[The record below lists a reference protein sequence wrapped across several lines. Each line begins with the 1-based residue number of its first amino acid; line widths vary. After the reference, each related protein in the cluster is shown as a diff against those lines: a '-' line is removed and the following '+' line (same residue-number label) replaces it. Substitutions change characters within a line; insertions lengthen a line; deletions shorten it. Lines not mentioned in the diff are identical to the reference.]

1 MKYKTSN
8 KIKKRNNLLKF
19 KSSIKNY
26 MKNKYNNNDIHS
38 IHSIIKIKN
47 GVKSEINGWKCITI
61 KGAPHSR
68 GYAHGQLLKKEIE
81 DIRAMLEYSLYEDY
95 GRPIETFIEMS
106 NDFFKPQIKTNFP
119 EFYEEMEGIAKG
131 SGQSIDFIAMWNC
144 FVSLDYLYASLSQVL
159 ESRNDKALNEKYEKL
174 LDIHIE
180 GLKSWSYGSSQLSK
194 VSGEGGGK
202 NRNPQNPRN
211 PSRMW
216 KGAEDRCSAFI
227 AVGSYT
233 KDGKIVCAHNT
244 FDNFIDGQYFNV
256 VITIAPSSG
265 HRMMFQSAPGYIF
278 SGTDFFTCSSGIFG
292 TETTLGGF
300 NAYENKDPICCRI
313 RQAMQYGNTLD
324 DYVAHLTKNNSG
336 DYASTWYLGDTNTN
350 EIMRVELGLKYT
362 PVERTKNGY
371 FIGFN
376 AAYDPRIRN
385 LESVNSGYDDI
396 RRHQGA
402 RRVRLEQLM
411 REHKGEI
418 DEAVAKQIISDHY
431 DVYLNK
437 INLCSRTVCSHY
449 ELDDR
454 AFMSQSDR
462 PKPYA
467 PRGAVDGK
475 VITSGLARELK
486 FMGIWGSSCGT
497 PFYKDEFCERNL
509 QWESLKPYLHDRISQ
524 PWTTLSPLTPM
535 LSSHRNRNAKI
546 TRKRYTEAQK
556 HRSTED
562 NAK

>member
-1 MKYKTSN
+1 MN
-8 KIKKRNNLLKF
+8 NNRIKKSLKS
-19 KSSIKNY
+19 KSV
-26 MKNKYNNNDIHS
+26 KNKYSNG
-38 IHSIIKIKN
+38 IKIKN
-47 GVKSEINGWKCITI
+47 GIKSEINGWTCITI
-61 KGAPHSR
+61 KGAPYPR
-68 GYAHGQLLKKEIE
+68 GYAHGNLLKKEIE
-81 DIRAMLEYSLYEDY
+81 EIRGMLKYSLYEDY
-95 GRPIETFIEMS
+95 GRPLETFIEIS

-119 EFYEEMEGIAKG
+119 ELYEEMEGIAKG
-131 SGQSIDFIAMWNC
+131 SGQNIDFIVMWNC
-144 FVSLDYLYASLSQVL
+144 FVSLDYLYASLSQIL
-159 ESRNDKALNEKYEKL
+159 EARNDKALNEKYEKL
-174 LDIHIE
+174 LDIHME
-180 GLKSWSYGSSQLSK
+180 GLKTWSYGSSQLSK
-194 VSGEGGGK
+194 ISGEGGSGEGGSGEGGDEK
-202 NRNPQNPRN
+202 KVMRRINK
-211 PSRMW
+211 SEW
-216 KGAEDRCSAFI
+216 KGKGADDRCSSFI

-256 VITIAPSSG
+256 IITIVPSSG
-265 HRMMFQSAPGYIF
+265 HRIMFQGAPGYIF
-278 SGTDFFTCSSGIFG
+278 SGTDFFTSSSGIFG

-324 DYVAHLTKNNSG
+324 DYVAYLTKNNSG
-336 DYASTWYLGDTNTN
+336 DYASTWYFGDTNTN
-350 EIMRVELGLKYT
+350 EIMRIELGLKYT

-411 REHKGEI
+411 REHKGAI
-418 DEAVAKQIISDHY
+418 DERVAKQIISDHY

-454 AFMSQSDR
+454 AFMSQADR

-475 VITSGLARELK
+475 VITSDLARELK

-509 QWESLKPYLHDRISQ
+509 QWEPLKPYLHDRISQ
-524 PWTTLSPLTPM
+524 PWTTFE
-535 LSSHRNRNAKI
+535 SSVPSFHHYR
-546 TRKRYTEAQK
+546 RKSIRK
-556 HRSTED
+556 SI
-562 NAK
+562 K

>member
-1 MKYKTSN
+1 MNNKKNKKIRTSLN
-8 KIKKRNNLLKF
+8 LKSIKKSA
-19 KSSIKNY
+19 KS
-26 MKNKYNNNDIHS
+26 KYS
-38 IHSIIKIKN
+38 SSSGVKIKN
-47 GVKSEINGWKCITI
+47 GVKTEINGWKCITI
-61 KGAPHSR
+61 KGSPHAR
-68 GYAHGQLLKKEIE
+68 GYAHGHLLKKELE
-81 DIRAMLEYSLYEDY
+81 EIRAMLKYSLYEDY
-95 GRPIETFIEMS
+95 GRPLETFIEIS

-119 EFYEEMEGIAKG
+119 ELYQEMEGIAKG
-131 SGQSIDFIAMWNC
+131 SGQSIDFIVMWNC

-159 ESRNDKALNEKYEKL
+159 EARNDKALNEKYEKL
-174 LDIHIE
+174 LDIHME
-180 GLKSWSYGSSQLSK
+180 GLKTWSYGSSQLSK
-194 VSGEGGGK
+194 ISGEGGSGEGGSGEEGSGEK
-202 NRNPQNPRN
+202 KVM
-211 PSRMW
+211 RMRSEW
-216 KGAEDRCSAFI
+216 KGKGKGADDRCSSFI

-244 FDNFIDGQYFNV
+244 FDNFIDGQYFNII
-256 VITIAPSSG
+256 ITIVPSSG
-265 HRMMFQSAPGYIF
+265 HRMMFQGAPGYIF

-300 NAYENKDPICCRI
+300 NAYENRDPICCRI

-350 EIMRVELGLKYT
+350 EIMRIELGLKYA

-418 DEAVAKQIISDHY
+418 DEHVAKQIIADHY

-454 AFMSQSDR
+454 AFMSQADR

-475 VITSGLARELK
+475 VITSNLARELK

-497 PFYKDEFCERNL
+497 PFYKDDFCERNL
-509 QWESLKPYLHDRISQ
+509 QWEPLKPYLHDRISQ
-524 PWTTLSPLTPM
+524 PWTTFSPLTVQ
-535 LSSHRNRNAKI
+535 AKKF
-546 TRKRYTEAQK
+546 TRKR
-556 HRSTED
+556 
-562 NAK
+562 

>member
-1 MKYKTSN
+1 MKTTKKSN
-8 KIKKRNNLLKF
+8 KNKTKLLRKRNRKRSQKQQKQRRQF
-19 KSSIKNY
+19 V
-26 MKNKYNNNDIHS
+26 HV
-38 IHSIIKIKN
+38 KN
-47 GVKSEINGWKCITI
+47 GSMYELNGWKCITI
-61 KGAPHSR
+61 KGAPFAR
-68 GYAHGQLLKKEIE
+68 GYAHGQLMKAEIE
-81 DIRAMLEYSLYEDY
+81 EVRTMLKFSLYEDF
-95 GRPIETFIEMS
+95 GRPIEVFIEMS

-119 EFYEEMEGIAKG
+119 ELYEEIEGIAKG
-131 SGQSIDFIAMWNC
+131 SNQSIDFIVMWNC

-159 ESRNDKALNEKYEKL
+159 EARNDKALNEKYEKL
-174 LDIHIE
+174 MDINVDA
-180 GLKSWSYGSSQLSK
+180 LKTWSYGSSQLSK
-194 VSGEGGGK
+194 ISGEGGGSRAESGTTGTTGAK
-202 NRNPQNPRN
+202 HMEQIKVSIRGNRK
-211 PSRMW
+211 SD
-216 KGAEDRCSAFI
+216 GADDRCSAFI

-256 VITIAPSSG
+256 VITILPSKG

-324 DYVAHLTKNNSG
+324 DYVAYLIKNNSG
-336 DYASTWYLGDTNTN
+336 DYASTWYFGDTNTN
-350 EIMRVELGLKYT
+350 EIMRIELGLKYT
-362 PVERTKNGY
+362 PVSRTKNGY

-376 AAYDPRIRN
+376 AAYDARIRN
-385 LESVNSGYDDI
+385 LESSNSGYDDI

-411 REHKGEI
+411 RKHKGAI
-418 DEAVAKQIISDHY
+418 DETLAKQIISDHY

-437 INLCSRTVCSHY
+437 VNLCSRTVCSHY

-454 AFMSQSDR
+454 AFMSQADR
-462 PKPYA
+462 PKPFA

-475 VITSGLARELK
+475 VISSGLAREMK

-497 PFYKDEFCERNL
+497 PFYKDAFCERNL
-509 QWESLKPYLHDRISQ
+509 QWEQLKPYLHDRVSQ
-524 PWTTLSPLTPM
+524 PWTTFSPLQQI
-535 LSSHRNRNAKI
+535 LSSSY
-546 TRKRYTEAQK
+546 TRKNK
-556 HRSTED
+556 
-562 NAK
+562 K

>member
-1 MKYKTSN
+1 MNNMNTFNMNN
-8 KIKKRNNLLKF
+8 KKNKKKKSLKLLKS
-19 KSSIKNY
+19 KSVKNRS
-26 MKNKYNNNDIHS
+26 NVNVV
-38 IHSIIKIKN
+38 KIKN
-47 GVKSEINGWKCITI
+47 GIKSEINGWKCITI
-61 KGAPHSR
+61 KGAPYAR
-68 GYAHGQLLKKEIE
+68 GYAHGHLLKKELE
-81 DIRAMLEYSLYEDY
+81 EIRDMLKYSLYEDY
-95 GRPIETFIEMS
+95 GRPLETFIEIS

-119 EFYEEMEGIAKG
+119 ELYEEMEGIAKG
-131 SGQSIDFIAMWNC
+131 SGQSIDFIVMWNC

-159 ESRNDKALNEKYEKL
+159 EARNDKALNEKYEKL
-174 LDIHIE
+174 LDIHMA
-180 GLKSWSYGSSQLSK
+180 GLKTWSYGSSQLSK
-194 VSGEGGGK
+194 LSGEGGGGEGGNENK
-202 NRNPQNPRN
+202 VM
-211 PSRMW
+211 SMRMKFERKGKS

-244 FDNFIDGQYFNV
+244 FDNFIDGQFFNII
-256 VITIAPSSG
+256 ITIVPSSG
-265 HRMMFQSAPGYIF
+265 HRIMFQGAPGYIF
-278 SGTDFFTCSSGIFG
+278 SGTDFFTSSSGIFG

-324 DYVAHLTKNNSG
+324 EYVAYLTKNNSG
-336 DYASTWYLGDTNTN
+336 DYASTWYFGDTNTN
-350 EIMRVELGLKYT
+350 EIMRIELGLKYT

-411 REHKGEI
+411 REHKGAI
-418 DEAVAKQIISDHY
+418 DENVAKQIIADHY

-475 VITSGLARELK
+475 VVTSDLARELK

-524 PWTTLSPLTPM
+524 PWTTFSPLSVQVKKYT
-535 LSSHRNRNAKI
+535 R
-546 TRKRYTEAQK
+546 RKR
-556 HRSTED
+556 
-562 NAK
+562 

>member
-1 MKYKTSN
+1 MNNKKNKKIRTSFKYKSA
-8 KIKKRNNLLKF
+8 
-19 KSSIKNY
+19 KS
-26 MKNKYNNNDIHS
+26 KYS
-38 IHSIIKIKN
+38 SSGGVKIKN
-47 GVKSEINGWKCITI
+47 GVKTEINGWTCITI
-61 KGAPHSR
+61 KGSPHAR
-68 GYAHGQLLKKEIE
+68 GYAHGQLLKKELE
-81 DIRAMLEYSLYEDY
+81 EIRAMLKYSLYEDY
-95 GRPIETFIEMS
+95 GRPLETFIEIS

-119 EFYEEMEGIAKG
+119 ELYQEMEGIAKG
-131 SGQSIDFIAMWNC
+131 SGQSIDFIVMWNC

-159 ESRNDKALNEKYEKL
+159 EARNDKALNEKYEKL
-174 LDIHIE
+174 LDIHME
-180 GLKSWSYGSSQLSK
+180 GLKTWSYGSSQLSK
-194 VSGEGGGK
+194 ISGEGGGGEGDK
-202 NRNPQNPRN
+202 KVM
-211 PSRMW
+211 RMRSEW
-216 KGAEDRCSAFI
+216 KGEGKGADDRCSSFI

-244 FDNFIDGQYFNV
+244 FDNFIDGQYFNII
-256 VITIAPSSG
+256 ITILPSSG
-265 HRMMFQSAPGYIF
+265 HRMMFQGAPGYIF

-300 NAYENKDPICCRI
+300 NAYENRDPICCRI
-313 RQAMQYGNTLD
+313 RHAMQYGNTLD

-350 EIMRVELGLKYT
+350 EIMRIELGLKYA

-418 DEAVAKQIISDHY
+418 DERVAKQIIADHY

-454 AFMSQSDR
+454 AFMSQADR

-475 VITSGLARELK
+475 VITSNLARELK

-497 PFYKDEFCERNL
+497 PFYKDDFCERNL
-509 QWESLKPYLHDRISQ
+509 QWEPLKPYLHDRISQ
-524 PWTTLSPLTPM
+524 PWTTFSPLTVQ
-535 LSSHRNRNAKI
+535 AKKF
-546 TRKRYTEAQK
+546 TRKR
-556 HRSTED
+556 
-562 NAK
+562 

>member
-1 MKYKTSN
+1 MNNKKNKKIRTSLN
-8 KIKKRNNLLKF
+8 LKSIKKSA
-19 KSSIKNY
+19 KS
-26 MKNKYNNNDIHS
+26 KYS
-38 IHSIIKIKN
+38 SSSVVKIKN
-47 GVKSEINGWKCITI
+47 GVKTEINGWKCITI
-61 KGAPHSR
+61 KGSPHAR
-68 GYAHGQLLKKEIE
+68 GYAHGQLLKKELE
-81 DIRAMLEYSLYEDY
+81 EIRAMLKYSLYEDY
-95 GRPIETFIEMS
+95 GRPLETFIEIS

-119 EFYEEMEGIAKG
+119 ELYQEMEGIAKG
-131 SGQSIDFIAMWNC
+131 SGQSIDFIVMWNC

-159 ESRNDKALNEKYEKL
+159 EARNDKALNEKYEKL
-174 LDIHIE
+174 LDIHME
-180 GLKSWSYGSSQLSK
+180 GLKTWSYGSSQLSK
-194 VSGEGGGK
+194 ISGEGG
-202 NRNPQNPRN
+202 
-211 PSRMW
+211 SREGGSDDKKVMRMRSEW
-216 KGAEDRCSAFI
+216 KGKGKGADDRCSAFI

-244 FDNFIDGQYFNV
+244 FDNFIDGQYFNIIITV
-256 VITIAPSSG
+256 VPSSG
-265 HRMMFQSAPGYIF
+265 HRMMFQGAPGYIF
-278 SGTDFFTCSSGIFG
+278 SGTDFFTSSSGIFG

-300 NAYENKDPICCRI
+300 NAYENRDPICCRI

-336 DYASTWYLGDTNTN
+336 DYASTWYFGDTNTN
-350 EIMRVELGLKYT
+350 EIMRVELGLKYA

-418 DEAVAKQIISDHY
+418 DERVAKQIIADHY

-454 AFMSQSDR
+454 AFMTQADR

-475 VITSGLARELK
+475 VITSNLARELK

-497 PFYKDEFCERNL
+497 PFYKDDFCERNL
-509 QWESLKPYLHDRISQ
+509 QWEPLKPYLHDRISQ
-524 PWTTLSPLTPM
+524 PWTTFSPLTVQ
-535 LSSHRNRNAKI
+535 AKKF
-546 TRKRYTEAQK
+546 TRKR
-556 HRSTED
+556 
-562 NAK
+562 

>member
-1 MKYKTSN
+1 MNNKISN
-8 KIKKRNNLLKF
+8 NKNKKIKKSLKSVKNNY
-19 KSSIKNY
+19 SNR
-26 MKNKYNNNDIHS
+26 
-38 IHSIIKIKN
+38 IIKIKN
-47 GVKSEINGWKCITI
+47 GLKMEINGWKCITI
-61 KGAPHSR
+61 KGAPHAR
-68 GYAHGQLLKKEIE
+68 GYAHGCLFKKELE
-81 DIRAMLEYSLYEDY
+81 DIRAMLKYSLYEDY
-95 GRPIETFIEMS
+95 GRPIETFIELS

-119 EFYEEMEGIAKG
+119 ELYEEMEGIAKG
-131 SGQSIDFIAMWNC
+131 SAQNIDFIIMWNC

-159 ESRNDKALNEKYEKL
+159 EARNDKALNEKYEKL
-174 LDIHIE
+174 LDIHLE

-194 VSGEGGGK
+194 ISGEGGG
-202 NRNPQNPRN
+202 NRIRN
-211 PSRMW
+211 RVW
-216 KGAEDRCSAFI
+216 NGADDRCSSFI

-256 VITIAPSSG
+256 IITIIPLSG
-265 HRMMFQSAPGYIF
+265 HRIMFQGAPGYIF
-278 SGTDFFTCSSGIFG
+278 SGTDFFTSSSGIFG

-324 DYVAHLTKNNSG
+324 DYVEYLTKNNSG
-336 DYASTWYLGDTNTN
+336 DYASTWYFGDTNTN
-350 EIMRVELGLKYT
+350 EIMRIELGLKYT

-411 REHKGEI
+411 REHKGDI
-418 DEAVAKQIISDHY
+418 DDSVAKQIISDHY

-454 AFMSQSDR
+454 AFMSQADR

-475 VITSGLARELK
+475 VITSNLAREMK
-486 FMGIWGSSCGT
+486 FIGIWGSSCGT
-497 PFYKDEFCERNL
+497 PFYKNDFCERNL

-524 PWTTLSPLTPM
+524 PWTILYPLTIFVTEK
-535 LSSHRNRNAKI
+535 RF
-546 TRKRYTEAQK
+546 TRKR
-556 HRSTED
+556 
-562 NAK
+562 

>member
-1 MKYKTSN
+1 MGNIKNK
-8 KIKKRNNLLKF
+8 KIKKSLKSLKKKNN
-19 KSSIKNY
+19 
-26 MKNKYNNNDIHS
+26 
-38 IHSIIKIKN
+38 KIKN
-47 GVKSEINGWKCITI
+47 GIKSEINGWMCITI
-61 KGAPHSR
+61 KGAPYAR
-68 GYAHGQLLKKEIE
+68 GYAHGHLLKKELE
-81 DIRAMLEYSLYEDY
+81 EIRNMLKYSLYEDY
-95 GRPIETFIEMS
+95 GRPIETFIEIS
-106 NDFFKPQIKTNFP
+106 NDFFKPQIKMNFP
-119 EFYEEMEGIAKG
+119 ELYEEMEGIAKG
-131 SGQSIDFIAMWNC
+131 SGQNIDFIVMWNC

-159 ESRNDKALNEKYEKL
+159 EARNDKALNEKYEKL
-174 LDIHIE
+174 LDIHME

-194 VSGEGGGK
+194 VSGEGGGASDKQKITRK
-202 NRNPQNPRN
+202 NRN
-211 PSRMW
+211 SEW
-216 KGAEDRCSAFI
+216 KGADDRCSSFI

-256 VITIAPSSG
+256 IITIVPSSG
-265 HRMMFQSAPGYIF
+265 HRIMFQGAPGYIF
-278 SGTDFFTCSSGIFG
+278 SGTDFFTSSSGIFG

-324 DYVAHLTKNNSG
+324 DYVTYLTKNNSG
-336 DYASTWYLGDTNTN
+336 DYASTWYFGDTNTN
-350 EIMRVELGLKYT
+350 EIMRIEVGLKYA

-411 REHKGEI
+411 REHKGAI
-418 DEAVAKQIISDHY
+418 DEHVAKQIISDHY

-454 AFMSQSDR
+454 AFMSQADR

-475 VITSGLARELK
+475 VITSDLARELK

-524 PWTTLSPLTPM
+524 PWTTFSPL
-535 LSSHRNRNAKI
+535 LVQSKKY
-546 TRKRYTEAQK
+546 TRKR
-556 HRSTED
+556 
-562 NAK
+562 

>member
-1 MKYKTSN
+1 MNNKISN
-8 KIKKRNNLLKF
+8 KKYNKNKSF
-19 KSSIKNY
+19 KSKPV
-26 MKNKYNNNDIHS
+26 KNKYSN
-38 IHSIIKIKN
+38 IIKIKN
-47 GVKSEINGWKCITI
+47 GLKTEINGWKCITI
-61 KGAPHSR
+61 KGAPHAR
-68 GYAHGQLLKKEIE
+68 GYAHGELVKKELEEIY
-81 DIRAMLEYSLYEDY
+81 AMLKFSLYEDY
-95 GRPIETFIEMS
+95 GRPIETFIEIS
-106 NDFFKPQIKTNFP
+106 NDFFTPQIKTNFP
-119 EFYEEMEGIAKG
+119 ELYEEMEGIAKG
-131 SGQSIDFIAMWNC
+131 SGQSIDFIILWNC

-159 ESRNDKALNEKYEKL
+159 EARNDKALNEKYEKL
-174 LDIHIE
+174 LDIRLD

-194 VSGEGGGK
+194 ISGEGGGK
-202 NRNPQNPRN
+202 IRNPRN
-211 PSRMW
+211 PTRTW
-216 KGAEDRCSAFI
+216 NGADDRCSAFI

-256 VITIAPSSG
+256 VITIIPSSG
-265 HRMMFQSAPGYIF
+265 HRIMFQGAPGYIF
-278 SGTDFFTCSSGIFG
+278 SGTDFFTSSSGIFG

-300 NAYENKDPICCRI
+300 NAYENKDPICCRV

-324 DYVAHLTKNNSG
+324 DYVAYLTKNNSG
-336 DYASTWYLGDTNTN
+336 DYASTWYFGDTNTN
-350 EIMRVELGLKYT
+350 EIMRIELGLKYA

-418 DEAVAKQIISDHY
+418 DENVAKKIISDHY

-454 AFMSQSDR
+454 AFMSQADR

-475 VITSGLARELK
+475 VITSDLARELK

-524 PWTTLSPLTPM
+524 PWTTF
-535 LSSHRNRNAKI
+535 SSVTLRSSSKSSYHRNKKH
-546 TRKRYTEAQK
+546 TRKR
-556 HRSTED
+556 
-562 NAK
+562 

>member
-1 MKYKTSN
+1 MN
-8 KIKKRNNLLKF
+8 NDKIKKPF
-19 KSSIKNY
+19 KSKSVKNRS
-26 MKNKYNNNDIHS
+26 NVV
-38 IHSIIKIKN
+38 KIKN

-61 KGAPHSR
+61 KGAPYAR
-68 GYAHGQLLKKEIE
+68 GYAHGHLVAKELEEICDMLK
-81 DIRAMLEYSLYEDY
+81 YSLYEDY
-95 GRPIETFIEMS
+95 GRPLETFIEIS

-119 EFYEEMEGIAKG
+119 ELYEEMEGIAKG
-131 SGQSIDFIAMWNC
+131 SGQSIDFIVMWNC
-144 FVSLDYLYASLSQVL
+144 FVSLDYLYASLSQIL
-159 ESRNDKALNEKYEKL
+159 EARNDQALNEKYEKL
-174 LDIHIE
+174 LDIHLD
-180 GLKSWSYGSSQLSK
+180 GLKTWSYGSSQLSK
-194 VSGEGGGK
+194 ISGEGGSGEGGSGEGGSGERRGASSK
-202 NRNPQNPRN
+202 VA
-211 PSRMW
+211 RMKKSKCGEW
-216 KGAEDRCSAFI
+216 NGADDRCSSFI

-244 FDNFIDGQYFNV
+244 FDNFIDGQYFNII
-256 VITIAPSSG
+256 ITIVPSSG

-324 DYVAHLTKNNSG
+324 EYVAYLTKNNSG
-336 DYASTWYLGDTNTN
+336 DYASTWYFGDTNTN
-350 EIMRVELGLKYT
+350 EIMRIELGLKYT

-411 REHKGEI
+411 REHKGAI
-418 DEAVAKQIISDHY
+418 DENVAKQIIADHY

-475 VITSGLARELK
+475 VITSDLARELK

-509 QWESLKPYLHDRISQ
+509 QWEPLKPYLHDRISQ
-524 PWTTLSPLTPM
+524 PWTTFSPLSAQVKKYT
-535 LSSHRNRNAKI
+535 R
-546 TRKRYTEAQK
+546 RKR
-556 HRSTED
+556 
-562 NAK
+562 

>member
-1 MKYKTSN
+1 METIRKDTSIMGN
-8 KIKKRNNLLKF
+8 IKNKKIKKSLKSLKKKNN
-19 KSSIKNY
+19 
-26 MKNKYNNNDIHS
+26 
-38 IHSIIKIKN
+38 KIKN
-47 GVKSEINGWKCITI
+47 GIKSEINGWMCITI
-61 KGAPHSR
+61 KGAPYAR
-68 GYAHGQLLKKEIE
+68 GYAHGHLLKKELE
-81 DIRAMLEYSLYEDY
+81 EIRNMLKYSLYEDY
-95 GRPIETFIEMS
+95 GRPFETFIEIS
-106 NDFFKPQIKTNFP
+106 NDFFKPQIKMNFP
-119 EFYEEMEGIAKG
+119 ELYEEMEGIAKG
-131 SGQSIDFIAMWNC
+131 SGQNIDFIVMWNC

-159 ESRNDKALNEKYEKL
+159 EARNDKALNEKYEKL
-174 LDIHIE
+174 LDIHME

-194 VSGEGGGK
+194 VSGEGGGASDKQKITRK
-202 NRNPQNPRN
+202 NRN
-211 PSRMW
+211 SEW
-216 KGAEDRCSAFI
+216 KGADDRCSSFI

-256 VITIAPSSG
+256 IITIVPSSG
-265 HRMMFQSAPGYIF
+265 HRIMFQGAPGYIF
-278 SGTDFFTCSSGIFG
+278 SGTDFFTSSSGIFG

-324 DYVAHLTKNNSG
+324 DYVTYLTKNNSG
-336 DYASTWYLGDTNTN
+336 DYASTWYFGDTNTN
-350 EIMRVELGLKYT
+350 EIMRIELGLKYA

-411 REHKGEI
+411 REHKGAI
-418 DEAVAKQIISDHY
+418 DEHVAKQIISDHY

-454 AFMSQSDR
+454 AFMSQADR

-475 VITSGLARELK
+475 VITSDLARELK

-524 PWTTLSPLTPM
+524 PWTTFSPL
-535 LSSHRNRNAKI
+535 LVQSKKY
-546 TRKRYTEAQK
+546 TRKR
-556 HRSTED
+556 
-562 NAK
+562 

>member
-1 MKYKTSN
+1 MNKNNKSKSSKFISIKKNKKYKIRVGVVGIGSLR
-8 KIKKRNNLLKF
+8 KRNGRNGR
-19 KSSIKNY
+19 NG
-26 MKNKYNNNDIHS
+26 MV
-38 IHSIIKIKN
+38 KIKN
-47 GVKSEINGWKCITI
+47 GTKYEINGWKCITI
-61 KGAPHSR
+61 KGAPYAR
-68 GYAHGQLLKKEIE
+68 GYAHGHLLKKEIE
-81 DIRAMLEYSLYEDY
+81 SVHSMLKYSLYEDF
-95 GRPIETFIEMS
+95 GRPIEVFIEIS

-119 EFYEEMEGIAKG
+119 ELYDEMEGIAKG
-131 SGQSIDFIAMWNC
+131 SGQNVDFIVMWNC
-144 FVSLDYLYASLSQVL
+144 FVSLDYLYASLSQIL

-180 GLKSWSYGSSQLSK
+180 GLKTWSYGSSQLSK
-194 VSGEGGGK
+194 VSGEGGGI
-202 NRNPQNPRN
+202 
-211 PSRMW
+211 
-216 KGAEDRCSAFI
+216 KGAGKGGGGGSWNGADDRCSAFI

-244 FDNFIDGQYFNV
+244 FDNFIDGQHFNV
-256 VITIAPSSG
+256 VITLVPSSG
-265 HRMMFQSAPGYIF
+265 HRMMFQGAPGYIF

-313 RQAMQYGNTLD
+313 RYAMQYGNTLD
-324 DYVAHLTKNNSG
+324 DYVEHLTKNNSG
-336 DYASTWYLGDTNTN
+336 DYASTWYFGDTNTN
-350 EIMRVELGLKYT
+350 EIMRIELGLKYT
-362 PVERTKNGY
+362 PVERKKDGY

-411 REHKGEI
+411 REHKGAI
-418 DEAVAKQIISDHY
+418 DDHVAKKIISDHY

-437 INLCSRTVCSHY
+437 INLSSRTVCSHY

-454 AFMSQSDR
+454 AFMSQADR

-475 VITSGLARELK
+475 VITSDLARELK

-509 QWESLKPYLHDRISQ
+509 QWESLKPYLHDRFSQ
-524 PWTTLSPLTPM
+524 PWTTFDSAMTTTT
-535 LSSHRNRNAKI
+535 SAHNTHHNTKNNNTKKIKRNNIK
-546 TRKRYTEAQK
+546 
-556 HRSTED
+556 
-562 NAK
+562 

>member
-1 MKYKTSN
+1 MNNKKNKKIRTSLN
-8 KIKKRNNLLKF
+8 LKSIKK
-19 KSSIKNY
+19 SV
-26 MKNKYNNNDIHS
+26 KNKCSNGV
-38 IHSIIKIKN
+38 KVKN
-47 GVKSEINGWKCITI
+47 GVKTEINGWKCITI
-61 KGAPHSR
+61 KGAPYSR
-68 GYAHGQLLKKEIE
+68 GYAHGHLLKKELE
-81 DIRAMLEYSLYEDY
+81 EIRAMLKYSLYEDF
-95 GRPIETFIEMS
+95 GRPIETFIEIS

-119 EFYEEMEGIAKG
+119 ELYQEMEGIAKG
-131 SGQSIDFIAMWNC
+131 SGQTIDFIVMWNC
-144 FVSLDYLYASLSQVL
+144 FVSLDYLYASLSQIL
-159 ESRNDKALNEKYEKL
+159 EARNDKALNEKYEKL
-174 LDIHIE
+174 LDIHME
-180 GLKSWSYGSSQLSK
+180 GLKTWSYGSSQLSK
-194 VSGEGGGK
+194 ISGEGGGVLRK
-202 NRNPQNPRN
+202 LKGGDKGGDKGNG
-211 PSRMW
+211 W
-216 KGAEDRCSAFI
+216 KGADDRCSSFI

-244 FDNFIDGQYFNV
+244 FDNFIDGQYFNII
-256 VITIAPSSG
+256 ITIVPSSG

-324 DYVAHLTKNNSG
+324 DYVAYLTKNNSG
-336 DYASTWYLGDTNTN
+336 DYASTWYFGDTNTN
-350 EIMRVELGLKYT
+350 EIMKIELGLKYT

-411 REHKGEI
+411 REHKGAI
-418 DEAVAKQIISDHY
+418 DENVAKQIIADHY

-454 AFMSQSDR
+454 AFMSQADR

-475 VITSGLARELK
+475 VITSNLARESK

-497 PFYKDEFCERNL
+497 PFYKDDFCERNL
-509 QWESLKPYLHDRISQ
+509 QWEALKPYLHDRISQ
-524 PWTTLSPLTPM
+524 PWTTFSPLSNTM
-535 LSSHRNRNAKI
+535 SSSSSRY
-546 TRKRYTEAQK
+546 TRKIRK
-556 HRSTED
+556 IRK
-562 NAK
+562 NRKNKK

>member
-1 MKYKTSN
+1 MNN
-8 KIKKRNNLLKF
+8 KINN
-19 KSSIKNY
+19 N
-26 MKNKYNNNDIHS
+26 KNKKTKKSLKSKYVKNK
-38 IHSIIKIKN
+38 SIIKIK
-47 GVKSEINGWKCITI
+47 GGLKTEINGWKCITI
-61 KGAPHSR
+61 KGAPHAR

-81 DIRAMLEYSLYEDY
+81 DAHSMLKYSLYEDY
-95 GRPIETFIEMS
+95 GRPIETFIEIS

-119 EFYEEMEGIAKG
+119 ELYEEMEGIAKG
-131 SGQSIDFIAMWNC
+131 SGQNIDFIVMWNC

-159 ESRNDKALNEKYEKL
+159 EARNDKALNEKYEKL
-174 LDIHIE
+174 LDIHLE

-194 VSGEGGGK
+194 ISGEGGGYRSR
-202 NRNPQNPRN
+202 NRVWN
-211 PSRMW
+211 
-216 KGAEDRCSAFI
+216 GADDRCSSFI

-256 VITIAPSSG
+256 IITIIPSSG
-265 HRMMFQSAPGYIF
+265 HRIMFQGAPGYIF
-278 SGTDFFTCSSGIFG
+278 SGTDFFTSSSGIFG

-313 RQAMQYGNTLD
+313 RQAMQYGKTLD
-324 DYVAHLTKNNSG
+324 DYVAYLTKNNSG
-336 DYASTWYLGDTNTN
+336 DYASTWYFGDTNTN
-350 EIMRVELGLKYT
+350 EIMRIELGLKYT

-411 REHKGEI
+411 REHKGAI
-418 DEAVAKQIISDHY
+418 DEDVAKQIISDHY

-454 AFMSQSDR
+454 AFMSQADR

-475 VITSGLARELK
+475 VITSNLAREMK
-486 FMGIWGSSCGT
+486 FIGIWGSSCGT
-497 PFYKDEFCERNL
+497 PFYKDEFCQRNL

-524 PWTTLSPLTPM
+524 PWTILYPLTT
-535 LSSHRNRNAKI
+535 SIKEKKF
-546 TRKRYTEAQK
+546 TRKR
-556 HRSTED
+556 
-562 NAK
+562 